1 MKRRCGILLNDMDNN
16 QTSDNVNTQNQEVEI
31 RVNRN
36 RKILLI
42 AVLISYAINMAI
54 GAYFMFTKQHQDAVT
69 HVMLANIS
77 CIFLIDQAI
86 K

>member
-1 MKRRCGILLNDMDNN
+1 MNN
-16 QTSDNVNTQNQEVEI
+16 TDQTSGSTDSHKQEVEL
-31 RVNRN
+31 RAKRN
-36 RKILLI
+36 RKSLLI

-54 GAYFMFTKQHQDAVT
+54 GTYFMFTKQHQDAVT

-77 CIFLIDQAI
+77 CIFLIDRAI

>member
-1 MKRRCGILLNDMDNN
+1 MNN
-16 QTSDNVNTQNQEVEI
+16 TDQTSGSTDSQKQEVEL
-31 RVNRN
+31 RAKRT
-36 RKILLI
+36 RKALLM